1 MGCCGFHIESYACCD
16 ADKTEP
22 KKGLVG
28 KDDALE
34 VTVYL
39 IRLSVLVASL

>member
-1 MGCCGFHIESYACCD
+1 MGCCGFHIETYACCD

-22 KKGLVG
+22 RKGLVD

-34 VTVYL
+34 VTVSL
-39 IRLSVLVASL
+39 ITLPVLVASP